1 VKFILGTY
9 LVLSLAGVGLFI
21 GVGLTQ
27 L

>member
-1 VKFILGTY
+1 VRFILGTY
-9 LVLSLAGVGLFI
+9 LVLSLAGVGLFL

>member
-1 VKFILGTY
+1 VRFMLGTY

-21 GVGLTQ
+21 GVGLDR